1 MRERGSVSS
10 ICEQI
15 ARAATRL
22 LRNLVADSGEL
33 MEREEQRKLAAESR
47 RYAELGRAATAKI
60 ADPEDREHREADFP
74 TIGP

>member
-22 LRNLVADSGEL
+22 LRNLVADSGEQ
-33 MEREEQRKLAAESR
+33 MEREEQRKLAAESP
-47 RYAELGRAATAKI
+47 RYAERGGPGAQGSRLSDDRAVTRVGVI
-60 ADPEDREHREADFP
+60 RVE
-74 TIGP
+74 